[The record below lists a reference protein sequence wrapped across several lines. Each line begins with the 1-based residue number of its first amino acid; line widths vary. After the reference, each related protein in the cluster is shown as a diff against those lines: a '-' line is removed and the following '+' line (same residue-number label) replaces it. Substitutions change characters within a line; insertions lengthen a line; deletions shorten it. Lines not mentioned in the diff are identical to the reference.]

1 MTEPA
6 NTQPHNTQ
14 PHDTEL
20 HNTGPG
26 TEEELAAEFAEHRQV
41 LVGAAYRVVGS
52 VADAEDV
59 VQETWLRWDAAAVD
73 RAEIR
78 DVRAYLIRITTRL
91 ALNRLRQQKAQ
102 REQYVGPWLPEPIA
116 AAPATEDPA
125 AVAEVADSVSMAML
139 VVLETLSPLERAA
152 FVLREVF
159 DLPFSEIADTL
170 GRSETAVRQLA
181 HRAREHVHARQPR
194 HRVDKARHTEVTNQ
208 FLAAAWSGDFD
219 QVVSLL
225 APDVV
230 LVSDGG
236 GKKKAALRPLHG
248 AENIARWLF
257 GVLAADEEAAG
268 FEVRL
273 AELNGE
279 DAFIAYNGEEVDSVG
294 FTEIDDSG
302 RICQIYVV
310 RNPDKLTGIPRLPDL
325 PQ

>member
-1 MTEPA
+1 MTEPR
-6 NTQPHNTQ
+6 NTEP
-14 PHDTEL
+14 
-20 HNTGPG
+20 PG

-59 VQETWLRWDAAAVD
+59 VQETWLRWAAASVD
-73 RAEIR
+73 RSEIR

-159 DLPFSEIADTL
+159 DLPFGEIADTL

-194 HRVDKARHTEVTNQ
+194 HHVDKARHTEVTSQ

-248 AENIARWLF
+248 AEKIARWLF

-268 FEVRL
+268 FEIRL

-325 PQ
+325 PQQ

>member
-1 MTEPA
+1 MTEP
-6 NTQPHNTQ
+6 HNT
-14 PHDTEL
+14 E
-20 HNTGPG
+20 PG
-26 TEEELAAEFAEHRQV
+26 TEEELAAEFAAHRQV

-52 VADAEDV
+52 VADAEDI
-59 VQETWLRWDAAAVD
+59 VQETWLRWASAPGN

-159 DLPFSEIADTL
+159 DLPFGEIADTL

-194 HRVDKARHTEVTNQ
+194 HRVDKARHTEVTSQ

-248 AENIARWLF
+248 AEKIARWLF
-257 GVLAADEEAAG
+257 GVLATDEEAAG
-268 FEVRL
+268 FEIRL

-325 PQ
+325 RQ